1 MFHPF
6 NEFGLLSGLNSAA
19 IIGSATPSASHMPKA
34 CVPGATQREPLARLR
49 AMANDALQTRDRY
62 AVKTS

>member
-19 IIGSATPSASHMPKA
+19 IIGSGAPSAS
-34 CVPGATQREPLARLR
+34 TL
-49 AMANDALQTRDRY
+49 T
-62 AVKTS
+62 